1 MAKISVIIPCFNVE
15 NYLDECVMSV
25 INQSLKDIEIILVN
39 DGSVDK
45 TLKIIRKYEKKD
57 NRVKVIDQKNQGLSA
72 SRNHA
77 LELATGE
84 YIIFLDSDDYIS
96 EGSLEEIYDK
106 ASKNKLD
113 VLYYDADSFFESEK
127 LEQEKGEYKNYYKR
141 KEEYSEVYSGQQLFS
156 LMRNK
161 GEYRASACMQA
172 VKLDFIKNNKIKFIE
187 GIIHED
193 ECYSLEVCL
202 YAKKASHLKKNIYM
216 RRMRD
221 DSIMTST
228 KSLKRSFGYFKTIT
242 SIATYIDSTVEEEY
256 FNYFYNYIRSLQKS
270 SVKYFIECNNKKE
283 ISNFIDNLSYMD
295 RYFYKLMIETLADSE
310 KKLKDKDNE
319 IKKLNEKLKKQ
330 NSIKYLLKQRIKNKV
345 KKIEKFIKK
354 DIKISV
360 IIPVYNCEKYL
371 KTCLDSLMNQTL
383 KEIEI
388 ICVDDESSDK
398 SYSILKEYAKKDN
411 RFRIYKQKHSNAGNA
426 RNLGMKKARG
436 KYLLFLDSDDYFDK
450 NLCLKTY
457 TAAKNNNAEIVLF
470 SAVKV
475 NEQTK
480 EKEKVHV
487 LLDKAVVPL
496 NEIYSSDSIAPY
508 LYKSSS
514 SAPWSKLFEKKFID
528 KNNIKFQ
535 SLPNSNDVFFTRLSF
550 SLAKRFY
557 AIDEKLVNYRV
568 NHGTNTQACKHREP
582 LAFINAYLKLKKE
595 LEKRNLFDKY
605 YQSYLNTLFC
615 EITYNY
621 NSTNTEEA
629 KMKIV
634 KYLKDKG
641 LKELGIDNFDKKL
654 IYEEKKYNDFCKILD
669 IK

>member
-1 MAKISVIIPCFNVE
+1 
-15 NYLDECVMSV
+15 
-25 INQSLKDIEIILVN
+25 
-39 DGSVDK
+39 
-45 TLKIIRKYEKKD
+45 
-57 NRVKVIDQKNQGLSA
+57 
-72 SRNHA
+72 
-77 LELATGE
+77 
-84 YIIFLDSDDYIS
+84 
-96 EGSLEEIYDK
+96 
-106 ASKNKLD
+106 
-113 VLYYDADSFFESEK
+113 
-127 LEQEKGEYKNYYKR
+127 
-141 KEEYSEVYSGQQLFS
+141 
-156 LMRNK
+156 MRNK

-228 KSLKRSFGYFKTIT
+228 KSLKRSFGYFKSIT
-242 SIATYIDSTVEEEY
+242 CFITHLEGNVEEEY
-256 FNYFYNYIRSLQKS
+256 YIYFYNYLRSLQKS
-270 SVKYFIECNNKKE
+270 SVNYFLECNSKNDAKE
-283 ISNFIDNLSYMD
+283 FINSLCYSD
-295 RYFYKLMIETLADSE
+295 RCFYKLMIETLADNE
-310 KKLKDKDNE
+310 NKLKDKDNE
-319 IKKLNEKLKKQ
+319 IKKLNDKLKKQ
-330 NSIKYLLKQRIKNKV
+330 NSIKYLVKQRIKNKA
-345 KKIEKFIKK
+345 KKGKNIINKVLKK
-354 DIKISV
+354 NIKISI

-371 KTCLDSLMNQTL
+371 NECLDSLINQTL

-457 TAAKNNNAEIVLF
+457 NAAKNNKAEIVLF

-475 NEQTK
+475 NEKTK

-496 NEIYSSDSIAPY
+496 NEIYSSTSIAQY

-514 SAPWSKLFEKKFID
+514 SAPWSKLFEKKFIE

-568 NHGTNTQACKHREP
+568 NHGTNTQACKYKEP
-582 LAFINAYLKLKKE
+582 LSFIKAYLKLKEE

-605 YQSYLNTLFC
+605 YQTYLNTLFC

-621 NSTNTEEA
+621 NSTKTDEG
-629 KMKIV
+629 KKQIV
-634 KYLKDKG
+634 EYLKDKG

-654 IYEEKKYNDFCKILD
+654 IYEEKKYNEFCEILN